1 VLKQE
6 IGWIADVERAKR
18 PKRLPV
24 VLTRDEIHKIFG
36 HLHGMARL
44 MAGLLYGSG
53 LRLMECV
60 RLRVKD
66 VDFGHAHIVVRD
78 GKRMK
83 DCEIIDFRTSLFI
96 STRTRF
102 TNGKQVFRMKSARS
116 PMVSRMRFVLAQIL
130 AQTRQ
135 TSLGLA
141 SMCQFRASLC

>member
-1 VLKQE
+1 MLNQE

-44 MAGLLYGSG
+44 MAGLLYGNG

-60 RLRVKD
+60 CLSVKD

-78 GKRMK
+78 GNDMK

-116 PMVSRMRFVLAQIL
+116 PMVNRMRFVLAQIL

-141 SMCQFRASLC
+141 SMCQFRAGLC